1 MDDGKE
7 NKMNKTSLVKV
18 LLSVIIL
25 ILLLMACRP
34 KPPRGYVN
42 NFERF
47 VERVEKNASSCS
59 EEQWERNDKQFRGFI
74 ERYKTEK
81 QKLSPEENKKIGRL
95 MARYAKAKLRRGI
108 IIDAFKEVK
117 GWFDCLVG
125 FKEEISDYKSIIQG
139 FLDEIEDS
147 IEKDPDFKHI
157 YYFFKKYL
165 ENN

>member
-1 MDDGKE
+1 
-7 NKMNKTSLVKV
+7 
-18 LLSVIIL
+18 
-25 ILLLMACRP
+25 
-34 KPPRGYVN
+34 
-42 NFERF
+42 
-47 VERVEKNASSCS
+47 
-59 EEQWERNDKQFRGFI
+59 
-74 ERYKTEK
+74 
-81 QKLSPEENKKIGRL
+81 